1 LGLSE
6 KGAAMDVLEAVMKWV
21 VAPVAA
27 FVWILHSKQQ
37 THSTDIEVL
46 KAQASATNK
55 AHDLEMKNLQILIQ
69 KVFDKLDNIE
79 ASLRK

>member
-1 LGLSE
+1 ME
-6 KGAAMDVLEAVMKWV
+6 VIDAVMQWI

-27 FVWILHSKQQ
+27 FVWVLHNKQQ

-46 KAQASATNK
+46 KAQASANNK

-69 KVFDKLDNIE
+69 KVFDKLDKIE
-79 ASLRK
+79 ESLRK

>member
-1 LGLSE
+1 ME
-6 KGAAMDVLEAVMKWV
+6 VLDAVMQWI

-27 FVWILHSKQQ
+27 FVWVLHAKQQ

-46 KAQASATNK
+46 KAQQSANNK

-69 KVFDKLDNIE
+69 KVFDKLDKIE
-79 ASLRK
+79 ESLRK

>member
-1 LGLSE
+1 
-6 KGAAMDVLEAVMKWV
+6 MDVIEAVMKWI

-27 FVWILHSKQQ
+27 FVWVLHIKQQ

-55 AHDLEMKNLQILIQ
+55 AHDLEMKNLQMLIQ
-69 KVFDKLDNIE
+69 KVFDKLDKIE
-79 ASLRK
+79 ESLRK